1 MVELDRVQTF
11 HSLKQTVTLNLAQDV
26 EAPTKTQKLSAIFK
40 LNPKDTQR
48 ETSAKRNRNKRNGST
63 AGETDARHVKNLFR
77 RRKSVKANIARD
89 HSPPMVQPISIV
101 NVNPIHPVVRT
112 EVNARAHGKS
122 GSDIRRGT
130 KRFSILLKDRK
141 TSRAVATLTEILR
154 ASAPADCQE
163 NSNDKGEPLILRS
176 GDHSATSSAAARK
189 SFKDVTDR
197 LTKPEQASRIIAILK
212 TQPHPSLNATT
223 ASSHINVQ
231 GVCLVTTDDRTG
243 SQSLLTHQADTS
255 RNEASGAM
263 MSRLNPSN
271 GILNLVTGMSLGTI
285 VGVMARTSGLFD
297 ALATC
302 TGEIIQRS
310 EAHQNLI
317 GLVPTDR
324 VSLWKYWW
332 GFEIALP
339 PPSIANLEKTK
350 SISATFLQLLMGL
363 TVAGGIVELTPFI
376 QYLSSYL
383 DMEWKA
389 IVSQNKGR
397 GVVLAAT
404 WALPVAIVPRTW
416 DFDQVLPTDPSH
428 SGQT

>member
-1 MVELDRVQTF
+1 M
-11 HSLKQTVTLNLAQDV
+11 
-26 EAPTKTQKLSAIFK
+26 
-40 LNPKDTQR
+40 
-48 ETSAKRNRNKRNGST
+48 
-63 AGETDARHVKNLFR
+63 
-77 RRKSVKANIARD
+77 
-89 HSPPMVQPISIV
+89 SIV
-101 NVNPIHPVVRT
+101 NVNPIHSVDRK
-112 EVNARAHGKS
+112 EFDGKAQGRS
-122 GSDIRRGT
+122 GSDIRRAA
-130 KRFSILLKDRK
+130 RNFSIRLKDRK

-154 ASAPADCQE
+154 ASAPANCQE
-163 NSNDKGEPLILRS
+163 NSEEKSEPLILRS
-176 GDHSATSSAAARK
+176 GDHSGTSSAAARK

-223 ASSHINVQ
+223 ASSHVNVQ
-231 GVCLVTTDDRTG
+231 GVCLVTPDDRTG
-243 SQSLLTHQADTS
+243 SQSLLTLQANRSSD
-255 RNEASGAM
+255 EATKAM
-263 MSRLNPSN
+263 MLRLNPSN
-271 GILNLVTGMSLGTI
+271 GILNLVTGMSLGT
-285 VGVMARTSGLFD
+285 VLGVMARTSGLFD

-302 TGEIIQRS
+302 TGEMIQHS

-389 IVSQNKGR
+389 ILSQNKGR

-416 DFDQVLPTDPSH
+416 DFDQVIPTDPS
-428 SGQT
+428 